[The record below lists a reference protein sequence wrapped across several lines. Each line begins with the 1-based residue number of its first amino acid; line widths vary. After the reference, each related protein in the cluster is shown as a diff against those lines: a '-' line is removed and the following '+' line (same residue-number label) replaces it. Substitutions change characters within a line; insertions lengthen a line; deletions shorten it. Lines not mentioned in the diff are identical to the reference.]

1 PMDRYF
7 VKLMVDQVHDGQY
20 LDDQFS
26 KHAWRQMEEKFKAKF
41 GPSFTIELLK
51 NHYRALKN
59 NYNCI
64 KTLLSES
71 GFGWDNER
79 EMVYADHDHVWDDYI
94 KQDLCIVF
102 GDGGATGKYSRA
114 LEEKNV
120 TNEKSSATNAKN
132 LNGEGSQSPIFA
144 GGGLGFDT

>member
-1 PMDRYF
+1 MENEMKSVQVPSSKWTNWTAPMDRYF

-20 LDDQFS
+20 LDGQFS

-41 GPSFTIELLK
+41 GPSFTTRLLK
-51 NHYRALKN
+51 NHYRALKK

-94 KQDLCIVF
+94 KVLSWSFNSI
-102 GDGGATGKYSRA
+102 
-114 LEEKNV
+114 
-120 TNEKSSATNAKN
+120 
-132 LNGEGSQSPIFA
+132 
-144 GGGLGFDT
+144 